1 MNPLPPDWQPASLPL
16 PEEAA
21 RARDYL
27 RALRHALAAH
37 ISGRDYD
44 VHRLITHYTAQIDC
58 IISGLYRR
66 CISDPRVRLYAIGG
80 YGRAELFPAS
90 DIDLLLLTPDETDRD
105 AIETFVQ
112 TLWQLGLDIAQHVH
126 RTSELPTAAQNDID
140 LLTSL
145 LENRQLA
152 GEALPIDPARPPL
165 INKTAYIRHKQQE
178 QRARDSKQHGQLEP
192 NLKNGNGG
200 LRDYQMIDWL
210 SAYCYHDRSHATLIA
225 RHLMTEGESAGLR
238 QSRDALWRIRFA
250 LHLGGARQKNTLDFE
265 QQKRLAATFGYRDQ
279 RHNLAIEQLMQHYYQ
294 HSMRIRR
301 INQRVVS
308 HIEADHQPPQP
319 AVPLTADYASQHGK
333 LTLRDPAAFTQNP
346 QQPWETFQYLQQNP
360 AIHEPH
366 PDLVR
371 HIRRHRIELTNIARR
386 RDADNRRAF
395 LALLAR
401 PGTVYPQLARIH
413 QYGLLYRIIPAFAH
427 ITGRMQYDLFHQYT
441 VDQHT
446 LKLIET
452 LDRMV
457 RPDPAYPEAA
467 AIISSL
473 QNPTILYLAALFH
486 DIGKGYDGDHSQ
498 TGAQIA
504 DLYARENDAIS
515 LEDRA
520 QLVWLVAHHLDHS
533 LTAQKKDLTDPAT
546 IAAYAATIPDR
557 DHLDNLYLLTIADI
571 SATNPT
577 LWNNWRA
584 SLIHDLY
591 RQTRHQLEHH
601 QDSLH
606 EQEQHARAQAKA
618 QLAADPAT
626 IDALWAQLPEAY
638 FRGETA
644 AAIAAKTRHLLGTA
658 YHPAPSPVGE
668 GQGIPTK
675 NADAFF
681 VGTRG
686 GGSKPTAPATAPQT
700 NHKPPPKVANHSTPS
715 PVGLGQLARSA
726 RKGWGEGSKPTAPAT
741 GSQTNHKPPPKVANH
756 SIPSPV
762 GEGRGLP
769 TKNADAFFVGT
780 RGGGSKPA
788 APATTSQTKDKQPP
802 VVAYYSA
809 PSPVGEGRGG
819 GSKPT
824 APATASQTNHKPP
837 LTRGKPHAASLIQ
850 QHPPRLIISSPNP
863 ADILLARITH
873 YLEKHNHNI
882 HEARLYTTRDHR
894 LTIQEYTLGETPPP
908 APGLARELEAHIADN
923 RPPPPL
929 ARRLPGSRDKHFT
942 IRPRVH
948 IQQEAAHT
956 TLELTC
962 KDRHGLLSLIS
973 RILLAHGVH
982 ISHAK
987 ISTFGEKAEDSFH
1000 LTDAAHHPLTDATTL
1015 TALQQALQQALLA
1028 ALQ

>member
-346 QQPWETFQYLQQNP
+346 QQPWAMFQYLQQNP

-618 QLAADPAT
+618 QLAAAPAT
-626 IDALWAQLPEAY
+626 IDALWAQLPDAC

-658 YHPAPSPVGE
+658 YQPTPPHDGLRPADIHQTAPSPVGE
-668 GQGIPTK
+668 G
-675 NADAFF
+675 
-681 VGTRG
+681 RG

-700 NHKPPPKVANHSTPS
+700 NHKPP
-715 PVGLGQLARSA
+715 
-726 RKGWGEGSKPTAPAT
+726 
-741 GSQTNHKPPPKVANH
+741 
-756 SIPSPV
+756 
-762 GEGRGLP
+762 
-769 TKNADAFFVGT
+769 
-780 RGGGSKPA
+780 
-788 APATTSQTKDKQPP
+788 
-802 VVAYYSA
+802 
-809 PSPVGEGRGG
+809 
-819 GSKPT
+819 
-824 APATASQTNHKPP
+824 
-837 LTRGKPHAASLIQ
+837 LTHGKPHAVSLIQ

-1000 LTDAAHHPLTDATTL
+1000 LTNAAHRPLTDAATL
-1015 TALQQALQQALLA
+1015 TALQQALLD

>member
-1 MNPLPPDWQPASLPL
+1 MPPLPPDWQPAAPALSPL
-16 PEEAA
+16 AEAA
-21 RARDYL
+21 HARDYL
-27 RALRHALAAH
+27 RELRHGLAAH
-37 ISGRDYD
+37 IRGRDYD
-44 VHRLITHYTAQIDC
+44 VHRLIAHYTAQIDR
-58 IISGLYRR
+58 ILGYLYQRT
-66 CISDPRVRLYAIGG
+66 IANPRIRLYAIGG
-80 YGRAELFPAS
+80 YGRGELFPAS
-90 DIDLLLLTPDETDRD
+90 DIDLLLLTPDDLTDRD
-105 AIETFVQ
+105 AIETFIQ

-126 RTSELPTAAQNDID
+126 ADRDLAPAATADID

-152 GEALPIDPARPPL
+152 GEPHPIDPARPPL
-165 INKTAYIRHKQQE
+165 ISKIAYIRHKQQE
-178 QRARDSKQHGQLEP
+178 QRARDGKQHGQLEP

-225 RHLMTEGESAGLR
+225 RHLMTEGESAGLK

-346 QQPWETFQYLQQNP
+346 QQPWAMFQYLQQNP
-360 AIHEPH
+360 TIHEPH

-467 AIISSL
+467 AL
-473 QNPTILYLAALFH
+473 LANHKNPALLYLAALFH

-515 LEDRA
+515 PEERA

-638 FRGETA
+638 FRGESA

-668 GQGIPTK
+668 G
-675 NADAFF
+675 
-681 VGTRG
+681 RG

-715 PVGLGQLARSA
+715 PVGEGR
-726 RKGWGEGSKPTAPAT
+726 GEGSKPTAPAT
-741 GSQTNHKPPPKVANH
+741 ASQTNHKPPPKVAYH
-756 SIPSPV
+756 SAPSPV

-780 RGGGSKPA
+780 RGGGSKP
-788 APATTSQTKDKQPP
+788 S
-802 VVAYYSA
+802 
-809 PSPVGEGRGG
+809 
-819 GSKPT
+819 
-824 APATASQTNHKPP
+824 APATAPQTNHKPP

-908 APGLARELEAHIADN
+908 APELARELEAHIADN

-1000 LTDAAHHPLTDATTL
+1000 LTDAAHRPLTDPATL
-1015 TALQQALQQALLA
+1015 TALQQALLA

>member
-1 MNPLPPDWQPASLPL
+1 MPSPALPDWQPANLPL

-27 RALRHALAAH
+27 RTLRHALAAH

-44 VHRLITHYTAQIDC
+44 VHRLIAHYTAQIDR
-58 IISGLYRR
+58 IITALYQRS
-66 CISDPRVRLYAIGG
+66 INDPRVRLYAIGG
-80 YGRAELFPAS
+80 YGRGELFPAS
-90 DIDLLLLTPDETDRD
+90 DIDLLLLTPDDLTDRD
-105 AIETFVQ
+105 AIETFIQ

-178 QRARDSKQHGQLEP
+178 QRTRDAKQHGQLEP

-333 LTLRDPAAFTQNP
+333 LTLRNPAAFTQNP
-346 QQPWETFQYLQQNP
+346 QQPWTMFQYLQQNP

-413 QYGLLYRIIPAFAH
+413 QYGLLYRYIPAFAH

-467 AIISSL
+467 DLLAHHK
-473 QNPTILYLAALFH
+473 NPALLYLAALFH

-515 LEDRA
+515 PEDRA

-546 IAAYAATIPDR
+546 ITAYAATIPDR

-618 QLAADPAT
+618 QLATDPAT
-626 IDALWAQLPEAY
+626 IDVLWAQLPDAC

-658 YHPAPSPVGE
+658 YAPTPPHDGLR
-668 GQGIPTK
+668 T
-675 NADAFF
+675 ADIH
-681 VGTRG
+681 
-686 GGSKPTAPATAPQT
+686 QT
-700 NHKPPPKVANHSTPS
+700 
-715 PVGLGQLARSA
+715 
-726 RKGWGEGSKPTAPAT
+726 
-741 GSQTNHKPPPKVANH
+741 
-756 SIPSPV
+756 
-762 GEGRGLP
+762 
-769 TKNADAFFVGT
+769 
-780 RGGGSKPA
+780 
-788 APATTSQTKDKQPP
+788 
-802 VVAYYSA
+802 A

-824 APATASQTNHKPP
+824 APATAPQTNHKPP

-882 HEARLYTTRDHR
+882 HEARLYTTHDHR

-923 RPPPPL
+923 RLPPPL

-962 KDRHGLLSLIS
+962 KDRHGLLSLVS

-1000 LTDAAHHPLTDATTL
+1000 LTDAAHRPLTDSATL
-1015 TALQQALQQALLA
+1015 TALQQALLA